1 MQSRSSRSDQGI
13 VALATAVL
21 KSIFGLSDETSA
33 RVMKLVH
40 NQGQF
45 QDLKNNIRMMS
56 GVAHRRL
63 NDVIDMADQRA
74 DPELDPSGEE
84 DTGWEYGTEAVTFAG
99 FLLNELQYTDADL
112 RDPAKKQQIMR
123 MMRADDSTAQQM
135 VSRQEREQKTDTRQD
150 IQQEKDPQRS
160 TLLRKKQQLQ
170 QQIMIID
177 KKLGLADDGDV

>member
-74 DPELDPSGEE
+74 ELDPSGEE
-84 DTGWEYGTEAVTFAG
+84 VDDQDTGWEYGTEAVTFAG

-123 MMRADDSTAQQM
+123 MMRADDSTAQQL
-135 VSRQEREQKTDTRQD
+135 SL
-150 IQQEKDPQRS
+150 IH
-160 TLLRKKQQLQ
+160 
-170 QQIMIID
+170 I
-177 KKLGLADDGDV
+177 